1 MTAMKHLSLAR
12 EILGYA
18 ARALPAALADSEVA
32 RARAFAVEAHGAQ
45 LYGQRPYV
53 THLDT
58 VLGLAAHF
66 GLPLEVQLAAC
77 VHDTREDT
85 LTTDAQ
91 LRAEFGATVADLVDS
106 VSGFGVNRKAR
117 TADTLVKLR
126 KHPEHVVLKLMD
138 RLGNAAA
145 ATDEELPQLVAMYQM
160 EAPLYDEMFSAAH
173 PEAAQLLRELLS

>member
-1 MTAMKHLSLAR
+1 MKHLALAR

-18 ARALPAALADSEVA
+18 ERALPVALEDPEVA
-32 RARAFAVEAHGAQ
+32 RARAFAVAAHGGQ
-45 LYGQRPYV
+45 MYGKRPYV

-66 GLPLEVQLAAC
+66 GLPLEVQVAAC

-85 LTTDAQ
+85 STTDAQ
-91 LRAEFGATVADLVDS
+91 LRTEFCGAVADLVDS
-106 VSGFGVNRKAR
+106 VSGFGVNRKTR
-117 TADTLVKLR
+117 TADTLAKLR
-126 KHPEHVVLKLMD
+126 EHPEHVVLKLMD

-160 EAPLYDEMFSAAH
+160 EAPLYDEMFFDAH